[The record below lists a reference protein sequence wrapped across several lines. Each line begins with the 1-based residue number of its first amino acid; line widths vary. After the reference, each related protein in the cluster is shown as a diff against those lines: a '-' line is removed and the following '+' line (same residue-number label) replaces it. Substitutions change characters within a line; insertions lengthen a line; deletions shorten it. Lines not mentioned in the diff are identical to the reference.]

1 MAVKSKTQIITD
13 IDRKIITN
21 GDIKAVDTNA
31 ILKDILD
38 CRELNASGTS
48 NLPTFAFQS
57 KGPLTGNGNATL
69 RYSLKGINNTLV
81 NIVFRITIGETNV
94 NNLTFIHGDSN
105 LANTLKTIVED
116 ANLGADINFL
126 VTIINKKSTS
136 QNTKFRIGNL
146 NFRYTDQEFFIKIE
160 GQELND
166 NLQSGDQIFTS
177 FTVHCPN
184 NF

>member
-48 NLPTFAFQS
+48 NLSTFGFQS

-69 RYSLKGINNTLV
+69 RYSLKGINDTLV
-81 NIVFRITIGETNV
+81 NIVFRITIGESNV

-105 LANTLKTIVED
+105 IANTLKTIIED
-116 ANLGADINFL
+116 INLGADIDFL
-126 VTIINKKSTS
+126 VKITNKGNTS
-136 QNTKFRIGNL
+136 PSNKFRIGNL
-146 NFRYTDQEFFIKIE
+146 SFRYSDKEFFIKID

-166 NLQSGDQIFTS
+166 NLRSGDQIFTS
-177 FTVHCPN
+177 FTIHCPN